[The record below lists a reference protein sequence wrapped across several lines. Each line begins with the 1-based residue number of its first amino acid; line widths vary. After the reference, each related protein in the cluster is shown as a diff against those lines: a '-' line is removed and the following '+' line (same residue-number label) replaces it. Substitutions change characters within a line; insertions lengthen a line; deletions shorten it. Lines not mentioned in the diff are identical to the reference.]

1 MATPPRSAVLAAVG
15 AGTAAALAAQ
25 LLGRRGAALWA
36 GLATAA
42 LTADVV
48 HFLRVALDDA
58 VHALRREPRASVIE
72 PHVTSYVCW
81 PADVDRNAHINNARY
96 GRVLNFARRA
106 FWKRNGVWAHC
117 IARSPRANM
126 VVVGASI
133 RYRREI
139 PCFERYDVAKRLVH
153 WDAAAFY
160 VEHRFIRRADH
171 FILAVGLIKC
181 GAAAARR
188 DLGATCLA

>member
-25 LLGRRGAALWA
+25 LLGRRGAAVWA

-42 LTADVV
+42 LASDAI
-48 HFLRVALDDA
+48 HFLRVAVLDLA
-58 VHALRREPRASVIE
+58 HALRRAPRASVLDA
-72 PHVTSYVCW
+72 HVTSYVCW
-81 PADVDRNAHINNARY
+81 PADVDRNAHMNNARY
-96 GRVLNFARRA
+96 ARVLNFARRA

-117 IARSPRANM
+117 MARSPRANM

-133 RYRREI
+133 RYRREL
-139 PCFERYDVAKRLVH
+139 PCYERDDVTTRLVH

-160 VEHRFIRRADH
+160 VEHRFIRRADA
-171 FILAVGLIKC
+171 FVLAVGLIK
-181 GAAAARR
+181 
-188 DLGATCLA
+188 